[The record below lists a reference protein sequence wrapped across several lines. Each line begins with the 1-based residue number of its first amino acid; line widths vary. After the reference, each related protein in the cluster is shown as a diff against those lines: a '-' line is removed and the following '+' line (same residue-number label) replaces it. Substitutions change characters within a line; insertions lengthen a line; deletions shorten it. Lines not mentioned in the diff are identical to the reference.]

1 MLITVREN
9 TSLNM
14 STLLTISAL
23 SWKVPNKAILHNI
36 NFNVCKGEV
45 IGIIGPNGAGKTSL
59 LRCITN
65 QANILANKNISG
77 SIRLKNRPI
86 TQFSAK
92 EIAQHFALVMQQNDS
107 IFALSVQDVMKMGL
121 LPHKKFF
128 ALDSDHDKAQIAL
141 ALSKVGLSH
150 ALHCHFNLLSG
161 GEQQRVLIARAL
173 VQASQILILDEPTN
187 HLDVYYQHQVLQ
199 LVNKLNITVI
209 MTVHDLNLASL
220 YCQRLL
226 LLNQGELI
234 CDGTPEQVLTP
245 QQLSQVFGL
254 PCQQSID
261 AITGATQVSF
271 YLKENCIKGHIQDHT
286 ESNAQSNTQ
295 NAIQNNSVS
304 TP

>member
-9 TSLNM
+9 TSLIM
-14 STLLTISAL
+14 STLLNISEL
-23 SWKVPNKAILHNI
+23 SWKVVNKTILQDI
-36 NFNVCKGEV
+36 NFTVSKGEV

-59 LRCITN
+59 LRCLTN
-65 QANILANKNISG
+65 QANILTSANISG
-77 SIRLKNRPI
+77 NVQLKNRPI

-92 EIAQHFALVMQQNDS
+92 EVAQHFALVMQKNDT

-121 LPHKKFF
+121 LPHKTLFS
-128 ALDSDHDKAQIAL
+128 LDSDHDKAQVTL

-150 ALHCHFNLLSG
+150 AVESLFNQLSG

-226 LLNQGELI
+226 LLDKGQLI
-234 CDGTPEQVLTP
+234 CDGSPKEVLAPE
-245 QQLSQVFGL
+245 QLSQIFGL
-254 PCQQSID
+254 PCQQNID

-271 YLKENCIKGHIQDHT
+271 YLKEN
-286 ESNAQSNTQ
+286 S
-295 NAIQNNSVS
+295 IQNNTTSEPLS
-304 TP
+304 E

>member
-1 MLITVREN
+1 
-9 TSLNM
+9 M
-14 STLLTISAL
+14 STLLNISGL
-23 SWKVPNKAILHNI
+23 SWKVLNKTILQDI
-36 NFNVCKGEV
+36 NFTVNKGEV

-59 LRCITN
+59 LRCIIN
-65 QANILANKNISG
+65 QANILTSANISG
-77 SIRLKNRPI
+77 SVHLKNRLI

-92 EIAQHFALVMQQNDS
+92 EIAQHFALVMQKNDS

-121 LPHKKFF
+121 LPHKSLFS
-128 ALDSDHDKAQIAL
+128 LDSDYDKSQIEL

-150 ALHCHFNLLSG
+150 ALESLFNQLSG

-226 LLNQGELI
+226 LLDKGQLI
-234 CDGTPEQVLTP
+234 CDGPPKEVLAPEQ
-245 QQLSQVFGL
+245 LSKIFGL
-254 PCQQSID
+254 PCQQNFD

-271 YLKENCIKGHIQDHT
+271 YLEENCMQY
-286 ESNAQSNTQ
+286 S
-295 NAIQNNSVS
+295 AISEPLS
-304 TP
+304 E

>member
-1 MLITVREN
+1 VREN

-14 STLLTISAL
+14 STLLNISGL
-23 SWKVPNKAILHNI
+23 NWKVPNKTILQDI
-36 NFNVCKGEV
+36 NFTVSKGEV

-59 LRCITN
+59 LRCIIN
-65 QANILANKNISG
+65 QANILSSTNTSG
-77 SIRLKNRPI
+77 SVQLKNRPI
-86 TQFSAK
+86 TQFSAR
-92 EIAQHFALVMQQNDS
+92 EIAQHFAIVMQKNDS

-121 LPHKKFF
+121 LPHKSLFS
-128 ALDSDHDKAQIAL
+128 LDSDYDKSQIEL

-150 ALHCHFNLLSG
+150 ALESLFNQLSG

-226 LLNQGELI
+226 LLNKGQLI
-234 CDGTPEQVLTP
+234 CDGSPQEVLAP
-245 QQLSQVFGL
+245 KQLSHIFGL
-254 PCQQSID
+254 PCQQNID

-271 YLKENCIKGHIQDHT
+271 YLQD
-286 ESNAQSNTQ
+286 NRNQ
-295 NAIQNNSVS
+295 NS
-304 TP
+304 TTSEPLSE

>member
-1 MLITVREN
+1 
-9 TSLNM
+9 M
-14 STLLTISAL
+14 STLLNISGL
-23 SWKVPNKAILHNI
+23 SWKVLNKTILQDI
-36 NFNVCKGEV
+36 NFTVSKGEV

-59 LRCITN
+59 LRCIIN
-65 QANILANKNISG
+65 QANILASVSVSG
-77 SIRLKNRPI
+77 SVHLKNRLI

-92 EIAQHFALVMQQNDS
+92 EIAQHFALVMQKNDS

-121 LPHKKFF
+121 LPHKSLFS
-128 ALDSDHDKAQIAL
+128 LDSDYDKSQIEL

-150 ALHCHFNLLSG
+150 ALESLFNQLSG

-226 LLNQGELI
+226 LLNKGKLI
-234 CDGTPEQVLTP
+234 CDGSPKEVLAPEQ
-245 QQLSQVFGL
+245 LSKIFGL
-254 PCQQSID
+254 PCQQNVD

-271 YLKENCIKGHIQDHT
+271 YLE
-286 ESNAQSNTQ
+286 ESCMQYS
-295 NAIQNNSVS
+295 AISEPLS
-304 TP
+304 E